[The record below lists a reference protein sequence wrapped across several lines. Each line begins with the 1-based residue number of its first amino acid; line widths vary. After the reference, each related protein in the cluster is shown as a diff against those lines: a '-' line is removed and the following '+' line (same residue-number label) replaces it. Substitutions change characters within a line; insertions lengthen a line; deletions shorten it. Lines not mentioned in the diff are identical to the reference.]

1 MTNSAA
7 KQLASNTIWNAFEKF
22 SQLGI
27 QLLCTFILA
36 RFLTPSDF
44 GIVGML
50 VIFTQISKTITDSGF
65 SIAINKKKE
74 VTKEDLSSIFY
85 LNLILAV
92 IIYWVLYF
100 CSPYIAVFYH
110 EPILNDVCKVTFL
123 VIPIFALT
131 LIQTTLLKRN
141 LQFKKLSII
150 TFVSSITA
158 SIVAVFLAYYYK
170 NVWAL
175 VIQNLLTFAIEA
187 LLLWITT
194 KWHPSLKFSMKS
206 VSKYFKFS
214 KNLLLTGLLGSVFN
228 NINALL
234 IGHFYTSTDLGFY
247 SQANRI
253 NGIASH
259 TSTDVIKSVSFPV
272 LSKYYNN
279 GGDLKSGYKKV
290 ILVTILFVGSI
301 ITLLMS
307 ISDDLFEILM
317 GGPEWRL
324 AGKYLFLLGLSGIL
338 YPLHAVNQNVLN
350 VKGDSRTILFLEIIR
365 RCILIL
371 ILAIALQF
379 SVPVFVASYSFYSF
393 VLLFVNLH
401 YCGKPINY
409 STKEQLIDIA
419 PIIARLFLVLLFS
432 FVCNSLFVSFSIYVR
447 CFLTMVL
454 STLLLLLLFHRTK
467 VFNEVLIL
475 LAGILKKEK

>member
-1 MTNSAA
+1 MANTAA

-65 SIAINKKKE
+65 SIALIREKE
-74 VTKEDLSSIFY
+74 VTKEDLSSVFY
-85 LNLILAV
+85 LNLVLAV
-92 IIYWVLYF
+92 IIYWILFF
-100 CSPYIAVFYH
+100 CSPYIAAFYH
-110 EPILNDVCKVTFL
+110 EPILNDVCKVSFL

-175 VIQNLLTFAIEA
+175 VIQNLLTFVIEA

-194 KWHPSLKFSMKS
+194 KWHPSLIFSIKS
-206 VSKYFKFS
+206 ISKYFKFS

-234 IGHFYTSTDLGFY
+234 IGHFYSSTDLGFY

-259 TSTDVIKSVSFPV
+259 TSTDVVKSVSFPV

-290 ILVTILFVGSI
+290 ILVTLLFVGSI

-317 GGPEWRL
+317 GGSEWRL
-324 AGKYLFLLGLSGIL
+324 AGQYLLLLGLSGIL

-350 VKGDSRTILFLEIIR
+350 VKGDSRTLLFLEIIR
-365 RCILIL
+365 RCILVVIL
-371 ILAIALQF
+371 CIALQF

-393 VLLFVNLH
+393 ILLFVNLH

-409 STKEQLIDIA
+409 STKEQLIDIV
-419 PIIARLFLVLLFS
+419 PIIARLFVVLLFS
-432 FVCNSLFVSFSIYVR
+432 FVCNAFFVSFSIYGR
-447 CFLTMVL
+447 CILTFLFC
-454 STLLLLLLFHRTK
+454 TLLLLILFYRTK
-467 VFNEVLIL
+467 VFKEVLVLIR
-475 LAGILKKEK
+475 GILNK

>member
-1 MTNSAA
+1 MANSVA
-7 KQLASNTIWNAFEKF
+7 KQLASNTIWNAIEKF

-27 QLLCTFILA
+27 QLLCTFVLA

-65 SIAINKKKE
+65 SVAIIREKE
-74 VTKEDLSSIFY
+74 VTKEDLSSVFY
-85 LNLILAV
+85 LNLILAL
-92 IIYWVLYF
+92 IIYWVLFF
-100 CSPYIAVFYH
+100 CSPYIAAFYH

-150 TFVSSITA
+150 TFFSSIAA

-175 VIQNLLTFAIEA
+175 VIQNLLTFTIEA
-187 LLLWITT
+187 ILLWITT
-194 KWHPSLKFSMKS
+194 KWHPSLIFSIKS
-206 VSKYFKFS
+206 VSKFFKFS

-234 IGHFYTSTDLGFY
+234 IGHFYSSTDLGFY

-253 NGIASH
+253 SGIASH
-259 TSTDVIKSVSFPV
+259 TSTDVVKSVSFPV

-279 GGDLKSGYKKV
+279 GGDLKRGYKKV
-290 ILVTILFVGSI
+290 ILVTLLFVGSI
-301 ITLLMS
+301 VTLLMS
-307 ISDDLFEILM
+307 VSDDLFEILM

-338 YPLHAVNQNVLN
+338 YPLHAVNQNILN
-350 VKGDSRTILFLEIIR
+350 VKGDSRTILLLEIIR
-365 RCILIL
+365 RCILVIIL
-371 ILAIALQF
+371 CIALQF

-419 PIIARLFLVLLFS
+419 PIVARLFLVLFLS
-432 FVCNSLFVSFSIYVR
+432 FVCNSVFVSFSIYVR
-447 CFLTMVL
+447 CCLTMVL
-454 STLLLLLLFHRTK
+454 STLLLLLLFYRTQA
-467 VFNEVLIL
+467 FNEVLIL
-475 LAGILKKEK
+475 LAGILKRGK

>member
-1 MTNSAA
+1 MANSTS
-7 KQLASNTIWNAFEKF
+7 KQLATNTIWNAIEKF

-65 SIAINKKKE
+65 SVAIIREKE
-74 VTKEDLSSIFY
+74 VTEEDLSSVFY
-85 LNLILAV
+85 LNLVLAL
-92 IIYWVLYF
+92 IIYLILFF
-100 CSPYIAVFYH
+100 CSPFIAAFYH

-158 SIVAVFLAYYYK
+158 SIVAVCLAYYYK

-175 VIQNLLTFAIEA
+175 VIQNLLTFTIEA
-187 LLLWITT
+187 ILLWVTT
-194 KWHPSLKFSMKS
+194 MWHPSLVFSSKS
-206 VSKYFKFS
+206 ISKYFRFS
-214 KNLLLTGLLGSVFN
+214 KNLLLTGLLGSFFN

-234 IGHFYTSTDLGFY
+234 IGHFYTSADLGFY

-253 NGIASH
+253 NGIASQ
-259 TSTDVIKSVSFPV
+259 TSTDVVKSVSFPV

-338 YPLHAVNQNVLN
+338 YPLHAVNQNILN
-350 VKGDSRTILFLEIIR
+350 VMGNSRTILFLEIVR
-365 RCILIL
+365 RCILVIIL
-371 ILAIALQF
+371 CIALQF

-393 VLLFVNLH
+393 ILLFVNLH

-409 STKEQLIDIA
+409 STREQLIDIA
-419 PIIARLFLVLLFS
+419 PIIVRLFTVIVFSLFCNYFFVSLSIYGRCFITLVL
-432 FVCNSLFVSFSIYVR
+432 C
-447 CFLTMVL
+447 
-454 STLLLLLLFHRTK
+454 TLLLLLLFYRAK
-467 VFNEVLIL
+467 VFKEVLMLISSL
-475 LAGILKKEK
+475 MKKE